1 MLLPLANRL
10 IKFLALVV
18 VFSNASFSLSADSLR
33 LAGVTYQPATNIEI
47 LWNAP
52 TNLPDVL
59 PVYKMMTRTFSP
71 TIISNAM
78 VLASFKESD
87 MVVSNATLIRFQ
99 DRKDDK
105 WNRFL
110 NILPEAGQIL
120 YYPRAESPGSPKG
133 VPDEREVSKRA
144 WNYLSL
150 FGIGRS
156 QVCELPENRK
166 IETCPGSTNICSRG
180 VFLSRV
186 MEGSG
191 MREMGF
197 GIDFGS
203 HAKIRDFYLLWPSWK
218 ATGIEHPAVV
228 EKIIQWLKD
237 GRMLPTEDELPDAV
251 KIEQLKKAKILI
263 ITSFNIHYG
272 EGRYGELPSKENEHL
287 VSPFGVLKGVANLE
301 NTNINFTLYCPI
313 F

>member
-1 MLLPLANRL
+1 MKKTFLFFALA
-10 IKFLALVV
+10 FSYSALAEPT
-18 VFSNASFSLSADSLR
+18 ADPYYHPPPD
-33 LAGVTYQPATNIEI
+33 VEI
-47 LWNAP
+47 MWNAP

-59 PVYKMMTRTFSP
+59 PVYKTMTRNFSP
-71 TIISNAM
+71 AIISNAM
-78 VLASFKESD
+78 VLASFEESD
-87 MVVSNATLIRFQ
+87 IVVSNATLIRFQ

-120 YYPRAESPGSPKG
+120 YYPRTESLGSPKG
-133 VPDEREVSKRA
+133 VPDEQEVSKRA

-150 FGIGRS
+150 FGIDHS

-166 IETCPGSTNICSRG
+166 VETCPGSTNICSRG

-186 MEGSG
+186 MEGNG

-203 HAKIRDFYLLWPSWK
+203 HAQIQDFYLLWPSWK
-218 ATGIEHPAVV
+218 ATGTEHPATV
-228 EKIIQWLKD
+228 EKIIRWLKH
-237 GRMLPTEDELPDAV
+237 GRMLPTEDELSDAV
-251 KIEQLKKAKILI
+251 KIEQLKKAKILV
-263 ITSFNIHYG
+263 ITGFDLHYG
-272 EGRYGELPSKENEHL
+272 EGRYGELPSKENEKL
-287 VSPFGVLKGVANLE
+287 ISPFGVLKGAASLE
-301 NTNINFTLYCPI
+301 STNINFTFYCPV